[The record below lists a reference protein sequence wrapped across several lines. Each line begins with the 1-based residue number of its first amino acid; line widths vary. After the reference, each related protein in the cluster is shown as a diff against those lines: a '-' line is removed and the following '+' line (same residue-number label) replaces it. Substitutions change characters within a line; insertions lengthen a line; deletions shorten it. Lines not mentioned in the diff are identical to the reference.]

1 MDLTFPHTP
10 GSSSGGGGG
19 YGIGSAHDDIGVVG
33 DVDAVQAV
41 RGLIISVGNGTVDVE
56 ETLQARPL

>member
-1 MDLTFPHTP
+1 MALTFPHTS
-10 GSSSGGGGG
+10 GSSSSGGGG
-19 YGIGSAHDDIGVVG
+19 YGIGSAHDDIGVG
-33 DVDAVQAV
+33 DVDSVQAV